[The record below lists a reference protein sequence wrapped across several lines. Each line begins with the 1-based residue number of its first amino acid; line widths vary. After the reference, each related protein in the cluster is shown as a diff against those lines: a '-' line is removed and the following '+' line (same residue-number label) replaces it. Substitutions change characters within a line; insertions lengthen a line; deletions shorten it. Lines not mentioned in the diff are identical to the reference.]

1 MADGQRAEGMDIS
14 AFFGVLRRRLL
25 IIAVAVVVASGAAY
39 FASKGQD
46 PVYEA
51 TSQLL
56 LKGATSGGTES
67 TFAAQLPTT
76 ASDREAQVTRG
87 EVLESTQRTLAKR
100 IGKARA
106 AEAMGGISA
115 FSGEDSDAVQIT
127 SEASSPDVTA
137 LAANTL
143 AQANIDFRK
152 AQTLRRIKRAQDA
165 VEADLARQGTPTAG
179 NAAAIS
185 SLQTDLSDLRGAAA
199 TAEGDAEIVDR
210 ATAPS
215 SPSSPKPKRNALIGA
230 FGGLLL
236 GLALA
241 LVREQLDRRVRNSK
255 GLEDAFGGLPVLAS
269 VPKSRSLGGQNGK
282 ALEQLPAR
290 DAEAFQLLRAN
301 LRYLNTDRELRSV
314 VVTSTGV
321 GDGKSTVALNLAKAE
336 AIVGRRVLL
345 IEADIRRPKLGGL
358 LGLHDTEGLA
368 SFLSDKSKPLME
380 VTTRVPVAS
389 AGNGTGSSPNTLDV
403 VVAGTIPP
411 NPSELIDSDRMRELI
426 REAEENYDLVVID
439 TAPATMVAD
448 AIPLMSEAT
457 AVVIV
462 GRVGR
467 ITSTDANALREQLER
482 IDAPAF
488 GLVANF
494 TAVAGKSGYGYY

>member
-1 MADGQRAEGMDIS
+1 MDIS
-14 AFFGVLRRRLL
+14 AFFGVLRRRFL
-25 IIAVAVVVASGAAY
+25 IIAVVVVVASTAAY
-39 FASKGQD
+39 LVSEGQE
-46 PVYEA
+46 PTYEA
-51 TSQLL
+51 SSQLL
-56 LKGATSGGTES
+56 LKGTTAGGTETS
-67 TFAAQLPTT
+67 FAAPLPTT
-76 ASDREAQVTRG
+76 ATDREALITRG
-87 EVLESTQRTLAKR
+87 EVLESAQRRLAKR
-100 IGKARA
+100 IGQARA
-106 AEAMGGISA
+106 AEVVGDITA
-115 FSGEDSDAVQIT
+115 FSGEDSEVVQIT
-127 SEASSPDVTA
+127 SEASSPDITA

-152 AQTLRRIKRAQDA
+152 AQTLERIRRAQDA
-165 VEADLARQGTPTAG
+165 VEADLARQGTPTAE

-185 SLQTDLSDLRGAAA
+185 ALQTDLSDLRGAAA
-199 TAEGDAEIVDR
+199 TAEGDAEIVER

-241 LVREQLDRRVRNSK
+241 LVREQLDRRVRHSK
-255 GLEDAFGGLPVLAS
+255 GLEEAFGGLPVLAS
-269 VPKSRSLGGQNGK
+269 VPKSRSLGAHNGK

-368 SFLSDKSKPLME
+368 SFLSNKSKPLME
-380 VTTRVPVAS
+380 VTHSVPVAS
-389 AGNGTGSSPNTLDV
+389 AVNGAASSPNTLDV
-403 VVAGTIPP
+403 VVAGKIPP

-462 GRVGR
+462 GRVGK
-467 ITSTDANALREQLER
+467 ITSGEANSLREQLER
-482 IDAPAF
+482 IDAPAY

-494 TAVAGKSGYGYY
+494 APGGGAKYGYGYY